1 MDYHIYQFEDEKN
14 QVLESVRKFD
24 FLRGL
29 PGGWLEYSP
38 PRKVVGYGDG
48 SLYTD
53 QGKKYGDHWEQTSW
67 SGSTPATQTTAVT
80 NTGEIPPHFIKTGI
94 LKGVR
99 DALKHFGAEV
109 DDTSGTGLW
118 CNYYTREG
126 DIIAG
131 HTDDE
136 NYYQRNYG
144 KEPLFVSLTLFED
157 GKLGTEGVARF
168 QIKVDGK
175 WKEVKLGHLSL
186 LVMSGGIEHRV
197 MKYIG
202 GKFRKRYNIT
212 FRTPVKRE
220 EDIIKNYRFFSNFG
234 RYYRR
239 TCVLYVPKKCFAD
252 DIGDSNPGDLIYDRN
267 RNICIRERG
276 GKGGGK
282 EEKKEGKKE
291 YKMISDG
298 SYYEKVLKGHSRF
311 NDRLIV
317 RLNLPVDRKE
327 LMEEI
332 RKKYGENIKSPP
344 VSTTSVSLNLM
355 LKD

>member
-1 MDYHIYQFEDEKN
+1 MDYHIYQFEDKKN
-14 QVLESVRKFD
+14 EVLESVRRFD

-53 QGKKYGDHWEQTSW
+53 QGKKYGKHWKQTSW

-80 NTGEIPPHFIKTGI
+80 NTGEIPPHFINTGI

-99 DALKHFGAEV
+99 DALRHFGAEV

-118 CNYYTREG
+118 CNYYTQER

-157 GKLGTEGVARF
+157 GKLGTENVARF

-252 DIGDSNPGDLIYDRN
+252 DIGDSDIGDLIYDRN
-267 RNICIRERG
+267 RNVCVPMGKRER
-276 GKGGGK
+276 
-282 EEKKEGKKE
+282 EKKGEEKKE

-317 RLNLPVDRKE
+317 RLNFPVDRKE
-327 LMEEI
+327 LVEKI

-344 VSTTSVSLNLM
+344 VSTTSISLSLM
-355 LKD
+355 LED

>member
-1 MDYHIYQFEDEKN
+1 MKSSPNKMSYHIYQFEDNKN
-14 QVLESVRKFD
+14 EVLESVRKFD

-48 SLYTD
+48 SFYTD
-53 QGKKYGDHWEQTSW
+53 HGKRYGKYWKQTSW

-99 DALKHFGAEV
+99 DALRNFGADV
-109 DDTSGTGLW
+109 DDASGTGLW
-118 CNYYTREG
+118 CNYYTKEG

-136 NYYQRNYG
+136 NYYERNYG

-157 GKLGTEGVARF
+157 GKLGTENVARF
-168 QIKVDGK
+168 QIKIDGK

-186 LVMSGGIEHRV
+186 LVMSGGIEHRI

-220 EDIIKNYRFFSNFG
+220 QDIIKNYRFFSNFG

-239 TCVLYVPKKCFAD
+239 TCVLYVPKKCFLEEIED
-252 DIGDSNPGDLIYDRN
+252 NNLGDLIYDRN
-267 RNICIRERG
+267 RNICVGKRG
-276 GKGGGK
+276 
-282 EEKKEGKKE
+282 KE
-291 YKMISDG
+291 YKMVTDG

-311 NDRLIV
+311 NDRLII

-327 LMEEI
+327 LMEKI
-332 RKKYGENIKSPP
+332 RKKYGKDTKSPP
-344 VSTTSVSLNLM
+344 VSTTSISLMLM